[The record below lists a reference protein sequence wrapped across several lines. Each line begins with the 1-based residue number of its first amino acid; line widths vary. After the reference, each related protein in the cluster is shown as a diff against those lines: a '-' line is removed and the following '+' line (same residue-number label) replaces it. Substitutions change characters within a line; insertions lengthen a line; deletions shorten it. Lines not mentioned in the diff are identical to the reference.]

1 MLTKKTVRVLLTSGR
16 KVTVKAISKGD
27 LWDALRDHG
36 YEPRDIK
43 GYQVISLDIV
53 DRWTKPTA
61 WFHIAE

>member
-1 MLTKKTVRVLLTSGR
+1 MLTKKTVLVSLTCGR
-16 KVTVKAISKGD
+16 KVTVKALSKGD

-43 GYQVISLDIV
+43 GYRVISLDIV
-53 DRWTKPTA
+53 ERWSKPTA

>member
-1 MLTKKTVRVLLTSGR
+1 MLTRKTVRVLLTSGR

-43 GYQVISLDIV
+43 GYQVISV
-53 DRWTKPTA
+53 EGVHRWSKPSA